1 MKVGVIFGS
10 SSDMDIM
17 KKVTDTL
24 KSYGV
29 EYIPAI
35 LSAHRMPDLL
45 KTKMDEMEA
54 SGVEVFIAGAGLAA
68 HLPGVVASHTVKPVI
83 GVPVKAALN
92 GEDALLSIVQM
103 PPGIPVATV
112 GIGRGEN
119 AAILAVQILSLK
131 DSTLEEK
138 LRVKRE
144 EKKQKI
150 LEENKNIETLL
161 QEWGQGR

>member
-1 MKVGVIFGS
+1 
-10 SSDMDIM
+10 
-17 KKVTDTL
+17 
-24 KSYGV
+24 
-29 EYIPAI
+29 
-35 LSAHRMPDLL
+35 MPDLL

>member
-10 SSDMDIM
+10 SSDKVIM

-24 KSYGV
+24 KNYGI
-29 EYIPAI
+29 EYVPAI
-35 LSAHRMPDLL
+35 MSAHRMPDVL
-45 KTKMDEMEA
+45 KEKIQEMEA
-54 SGVEVFIAGAGLAA
+54 SGVDLFIAGAGLAA
-68 HLPGVVASHTVKPVI
+68 HLPGVIASHTVKPVI

-131 DSTLEEK
+131 DTSLQEK
-138 LRVKRE
+138 LRMKRE
-144 EKKQKI
+144 EKKEKI
-150 LEENKNIETLL
+150 LKENKNIEKLL
-161 QEWGQGR
+161 

>member
-10 SSDMDIM
+10 SSDKAIM

-24 KSYGV
+24 KSYGI

-35 LSAHRMPDLL
+35 LSAHRMPDVL
-45 KTKMDEMEA
+45 KAKMEEMEA
-54 SGVEVFIAGAGLAA
+54 SGVAVFIAGAGLAA
-68 HLPGVVASHTVKPVI
+68 HLPGVVASHTVNPVI

-131 DSTLEEK
+131 DSSLQEK
-138 LRVKRE
+138 LSLKRE

-150 LEENKNIETLL
+150 LEENKNIESIL
-161 QEWGQGR
+161 

>member
-10 SSDMDIM
+10 SSDKDIM

-24 KSYGV
+24 KTYGI

-45 KTKMDEMEA
+45 KAKMEEMEA
-54 SGVEVFIAGAGLAA
+54 SGVDVFIAGAGLAA

-131 DSTLEEK
+131 DSQLVEK
-138 LRVKRE
+138 LKEKRE
-144 EKKQKI
+144 EKKEKI
-150 LEENKNIETLL
+150 LEENKNIQSLL
-161 QEWGQGR
+161 

>member
-1 MKVGVIFGS
+1 MTVGVIFGS
-10 SSDMDIM
+10 SSDKGVMT
-17 KKVTDTL
+17 KVTDTL

-29 EYIPAI
+29 EYNPAI

-45 KTKMDEMEA
+45 KEKIQEMETN
-54 SGVEVFIAGAGLAA
+54 GVEVFIAGAGLAA
-68 HLPGVVASHTVKPVI
+68 HLPGVIASHTLKPVI
-83 GVPVKAALN
+83 GVPVNAALN

-112 GIGRGEN
+112 GIDRGDN

-131 DSTLEEK
+131 DAHLQEK
-138 LRVKRE
+138 LRLKRE

-150 LEENKNIETLL
+150 LEENKNIQTLL
-161 QEWGQGR
+161 

>member
-10 SSDMDIM
+10 SSDKDIM

-24 KSYGV
+24 KAYGV

-45 KTKMDEMEA
+45 KEKMNEMEA
-54 SGVEVFIAGAGLAA
+54 DGVVVFIAGAGLAA

-92 GEDALLSIVQM
+92 GEDALFSIVQM

-131 DSTLEEK
+131 DSQLVEK
-138 LRVKRE
+138 LKEKRE
-144 EKKQKI
+144 EKKEKI
-150 LEENKNIETLL
+150 LEENKNIESFL
-161 QEWGQGR
+161 

>member
-10 SSDMDIM
+10 SSDKDIM

-24 KSYGV
+24 KTYGV

-45 KTKMDEMEA
+45 KAKMEEMEA
-54 SGVEVFIAGAGLAA
+54 SGVDVFIAGAGLAA

-131 DSTLEEK
+131 DSSLQEK
-138 LRVKRE
+138 LSLKRE

-150 LEENKNIETLL
+150 LEENKNIESFL
-161 QEWGQGR
+161 

>member
-24 KSYGV
+24 KSYGL

>member
-10 SSDMDIM
+10 SSDKDIM

-24 KSYGV
+24 KAYGV

-45 KTKMDEMEA
+45 KEKMEEMEA

-131 DSTLEEK
+131 DSQLVEK
-138 LRVKRE
+138 LKEKRE
-144 EKKQKI
+144 EKKEKI
-150 LEENKNIETLL
+150 LEENKNIQSLL
-161 QEWGQGR
+161 

>member
-54 SGVEVFIAGAGLAA
+54 SGVDIYRVLW
-68 HLPGVVASHTVKPVI
+68 
-83 GVPVKAALN
+83 
-92 GEDALLSIVQM
+92 LLI
-103 PPGIPVATV
+103 
-112 GIGRGEN
+112 R
-119 AAILAVQILSLK
+119 
-131 DSTLEEK
+131 
-138 LRVKRE
+138 
-144 EKKQKI
+144 
-150 LEENKNIETLL
+150 
-161 QEWGQGR
+161 